1 MASPAPGYLGSPT
14 YISARSADVI
24 LSDVRPTKLADDALH
39 AINALLDELLYSI
52 LDAARALNTAQLRA
66 GLHKILPT
74 TLGKEAVLEAELELR
89 AYWDRTCG
97 SSSNGSSQVVPDD
110 GSFNLSRAFELLRL
124 KCEAYSTLSDADENP
139 DAEVRLIERMTTEG
153 TSVPKEALLAPASLY
168 LTAII
173 ESICEHVLSNVSR
186 VAARDSS
193 RATANSQDLFIA
205 LCEDRTI
212 YGLFK
217 NMKIYEEIESLSKLL
232 SERRSLSKSF
242 SRERLAGTVSPTS
255 ESFRKHDPRSSP
267 RQRMSSESSGIPP
280 NIIVNAS
287 RQSSRSSSDKSRGI
301 RIFHN
306 RGLQDPPH
314 TSEHSHQK
322 TESLASANAKQS
334 IRSSSDKSPV
344 STTFSDTRSQEFDDM
359 MRSGSTMKVSLTPDR
374 LRTMEVPNKERPRQL
389 GRHKGLTKSDR
400 TSVSESFSLSAPP
413 SARGTRPPLRSV
425 ESIIEDDE
433 DAMAPNPS
441 PASRS
446 RQLSATAPAAATYRS
461 PSLMRIRSA
470 STSNTSV
477 AKLAVVSSKH
487 PQRPESTVLPVL
499 PSSPAES
506 VQRHKAPPKEL
517 NMKATKAPA
526 RRPARN
532 RESLDINDVMGYSD
546 EEVSTSAG
554 RKDSRLEE
562 KQKGLSTNTR
572 DLIDFLAEGPPGPLA
587 APSPSNDSFLSL
599 TPKKAGRLQ
608 KMLSRIT
615 LSGSSQSG
623 KSSRKGSIQEVVVP
637 PLNKSSNNLSP
648 LANRPVPPRYP
659 TPGPSSA
666 ASSDR
671 GSVDQETRRRS
682 QSAPRKVMPRENGR
696 AASNEQLPLP
706 PIPIIVPGDELC
718 HSPSAVSEKL
728 SDSALDNLDANL
740 KPALHQSSSAPGW
753 VDSGPTS
760 PVASSAPPSLAPSI
774 PPSPIQMESAPRAQ
788 VPPRVSSKCTEVIK
802 VPAVP
807 PRSSSPTLAIPTSL
821 VEQSRDMRRAL
832 AHAMNADECRLLVDI
847 FLARSKLIS
856 DPAELRALASA
867 PPPDPATR
875 ELNTMIEQTVVGLF
889 LGDSDGFVEY
899 DTKDIAPTSLS
910 NGHAEL

>member
-1 MASPAPGYLGSPT
+1 MASPAGYSGSPT

-97 SSSNGSSQVVPDD
+97 PPGNGSSQVVPDD
-110 GSFNLSRAFELLRL
+110 SSFNLSWAFELLRL

-139 DAEVRLIERMTTEG
+139 DAEVRLIERMTAEG
-153 TSVPKEALLAPASLY
+153 TSVPKQALLTPASLY
-168 LTAII
+168 LTAIV

-205 LCEDRTI
+205 LCEDSAI

-232 SERRSLSKSF
+232 NERRSLSKSF
-242 SRERLAGTVSPTS
+242 SRERLSRAVSPTS
-255 ESFRKHDPRSSP
+255 ESFRKRDPRSSP
-267 RQRMSSESSGIPP
+267 RQRMSSESSAIPP

-287 RQSSRSSSDKSRGI
+287 HQSSRSSFDKSRGI
-301 RIFHN
+301 KIFHN
-306 RGLQDPPH
+306 RGFQDSPH
-314 TSEHSHQK
+314 TSEQSHQK
-322 TESLASANAKQS
+322 TESFASANAKQS

-344 STTFSDTRSQEFDDM
+344 STTFSDTLSQEFDDM
-359 MRSGSTMKVSLTPDR
+359 MRSGSTMRVSLTPDR
-374 LRTMEVPNKERPRQL
+374 LRTMEVPNKDRPRQL
-389 GRHKGLTKSDR
+389 GRHKGSTKSDR
-400 TSVSESFSLSAPP
+400 TSVSDSFSFSAPP
-413 SARGTRPPLRSV
+413 SARGTRPPLQSV

-433 DAMAPNPS
+433 DAAMAPNSS
-441 PASRS
+441 PTSRS
-446 RQLSATAPAAATYRS
+446 RQLSAAAPAAATYRS

-470 STSNTSV
+470 STSNASV
-477 AKLAVVSSKH
+477 AKLATVPSKH
-487 PQRPESTVLPVL
+487 SPRPESTVLPVL
-499 PSSPAES
+499 ARSPAES

-517 NMKATKAPA
+517 NVKAAKAPP

-532 RESLDINDVMGYSD
+532 RESLDIDDIMGYSD
-546 EEVSTSAG
+546 EEIPTSAG
-554 RKDSRLEE
+554 RKNSRLEE

-572 DLIDFLAEGPPGPLA
+572 DLIEFLAEGPPEPLA
-587 APSPSNDSFLSL
+587 TPSPSNDSFLSL

-608 KMLSRIT
+608 KMISRIT

-637 PLNKSSNNLSP
+637 ALNKSSNNLSP

-671 GSVDQETRRRS
+671 GSEDRETRRRS
-682 QSAPRKVMPRENGR
+682 QSAPRTVTPRENGR

-706 PIPIIVPGDELC
+706 PIPIIVPEDELC
-718 HSPSAVSEKL
+718 HSPAAVSEKL
-728 SDSALDNLDANL
+728 SDSARDSVDANL
-740 KPALHQSSSAPGW
+740 KPALHQSSSTPGW
-753 VDSGPTS
+753 VDSGPIS
-760 PVASSAPPSLAPSI
+760 PAASSAPPSVAPSV
-774 PPSPIQMESAPRAQ
+774 PPSPTQMESAPRAH
-788 VPPRVSSKCTEVIK
+788 VPPRVSSKCTK

-807 PRSSSPTLAIPTSL
+807 PQGSSPAPVVPTSL
-821 VEQSRDMRRAL
+821 AKQSRDMRRAL

-847 FLARSKLIS
+847 FLARSKLVS
-856 DPAELRALASA
+856 DPAELRALTTA
-867 PPPDPATR
+867 PPPDTATR
-875 ELNTMIEQTVVGLF
+875 ELNIMIEQTVVGLF
-889 LGDSDGFVEY
+889 LGDSDGYVEY
-899 DTKDIAPTSLS
+899 DTRGIVPTSLS

>member
-97 SSSNGSSQVVPDD
+97 SSGNGSSQVVPDD
-110 GSFNLSRAFELLRL
+110 GSFNLSWAFELLRL

-139 DAEVRLIERMTTEG
+139 DAEVRLIERMTAEG

-173 ESICEHVLSNVSR
+173 EHVLSNVSR
-186 VAARDSS
+186 VAAPA
-193 RATANSQDLFIA
+193 ATANSQDLFIA

-400 TSVSESFSLSAPP
+400 TSRYRACRCDLPLSIAYEDQVCVYLQHFSCK
-413 SARGTRPPLRSV
+413 ARRRFFQASSTPRING
-425 ESIIEDDE
+425 
-433 DAMAPNPS
+433 S
-441 PASRS
+441 PRASKFPCRV
-446 RQLSATAPAAATYRS
+446 
-461 PSLMRIRSA
+461 SA
-470 STSNTSV
+470 S
-477 AKLAVVSSKH
+477 
-487 PQRPESTVLPVL
+487 
-499 PSSPAES
+499 
-506 VQRHKAPPKEL
+506 KEL

-532 RESLDINDVMGYSD
+532 RESLDIDDVMGYSD

-788 VPPRVSSKCTEVIK
+788 VPPRVSSKCTKVIK

-807 PRSSSPTLAIPTSL
+807 PRSSSPALAIPTSL

>member
-1 MASPAPGYLGSPT
+1 MASPAGYSGSPT

-39 AINALLDELLYSI
+39 AINALLDELLYNI
-52 LDAARALNTAQLRA
+52 LDAARALSTAQLRA

-97 SSSNGSSQVVPDD
+97 SSGNGSSQVVPDD
-110 GSFNLSRAFELLRL
+110 GSFSLSWAFELLRL

-139 DAEVRLIERMTTEG
+139 DAEVRLIERMTAEG
-153 TSVPKEALLAPASLY
+153 TSVPKQALLAPASLY

-186 VAARDSS
+186 VVARDSS

-232 SERRSLSKSF
+232 NERRRLSKSF
-242 SRERLAGTVSPTS
+242 SRERLTGTVSPTS

-287 RQSSRSSSDKSRGI
+287 RQSSRSSFDKSRGI
-301 RIFHN
+301 KIFHS
-306 RGLQDPPH
+306 RGLQDSPH

-322 TESLASANAKQS
+322 TESFASANAKQS

-359 MRSGSTMKVSLTPDR
+359 MRSGSTMRVSLTPDR
-374 LRTMEVPNKERPRQL
+374 LRTMEVPNKDRPRQL
-389 GRHKGLTKSDR
+389 GRHKVSTKSDR

-413 SARGTRPPLRSV
+413 SARGSRPPLRSV

-433 DAMAPNPS
+433 DDVAPNTS
-441 PASRS
+441 PASRP
-446 RQLSATAPAAATYRS
+446 RQLSASPPAAATYRS

-477 AKLAVVSSKH
+477 AKLAVVSSKN
-487 PQRPESTVLPVL
+487 PQRAESTVLPVL

-517 NMKATKAPA
+517 NMKAIKAPPA

-532 RESLDINDVMGYSD
+532 RESLDIDDIMGYSD

-572 DLIDFLAEGPPGPLA
+572 DLIDFLAEGPPEPLA

-666 ASSDR
+666 GSSDR
-671 GSVDQETRRRS
+671 GSEDQETRRRS
-682 QSAPRKVMPRENGR
+682 QSAPRKVIPRENGR
-696 AASNEQLPLP
+696 TASNEQPPIP

-728 SDSALDNLDANL
+728 SDSAADSLDANL
-740 KPALHQSSSAPGW
+740 KPALHQSSSAPEW

-774 PPSPIQMESAPRAQ
+774 PPSPVQMESASRVH
-788 VPPRVSSKCTEVIK
+788 VPPRVSSKCAKVVK

-807 PRSSSPTLAIPTSL
+807 PRSPSPALAIPASL

-832 AHAMNADECRLLVDI
+832 ALATNADECRLLVDI
-847 FLARSKLIS
+847 FLARSKLVS

-875 ELNTMIEQTVVGLF
+875 ELNTMIEKTIVGLF
-889 LGDSDGFVEY
+889 LGDSDGFVEH
-899 DTKDIAPTSLS
+899 DAKDIVPASLS